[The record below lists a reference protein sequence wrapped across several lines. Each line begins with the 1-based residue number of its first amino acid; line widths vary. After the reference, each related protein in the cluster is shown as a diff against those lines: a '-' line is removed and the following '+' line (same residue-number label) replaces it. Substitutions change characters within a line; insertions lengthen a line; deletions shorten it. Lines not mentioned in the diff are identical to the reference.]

1 MMKNHR
7 IQHFVG
13 VFMTLLMVSYLACL
27 SLCLH
32 THVVDSKVITHSHPY
47 KTSSH
52 SHSGVEIT
60 LLKSLS
66 DFSTLLSDENSDI
79 TPCFA
84 LLCEFSASYSVHVES
99 FLLTLSSLRAPPYIQ
114 LLVASQQLLYL
125 FLTRRQ
131 EDKKNLPQIVISSK
145 LKG

>member
-1 MMKNHR
+1 MRQSK

-52 SHSGVEIT
+52 THSGIEFV

-66 DFSTLLSDENSDI
+66 DFTALTSDVNADATPYFSLFCEIYTLY
-79 TPCFA
+79 
-84 LLCEFSASYSVHVES
+84 SAHVES
-99 FLLTLSSLRAPPYIQ
+99 LHLTLSSLRAPPFI
-114 LLVASQQLLYL
+114 
-125 FLTRRQ
+125 
-131 EDKKNLPQIVISSK
+131 
-145 LKG
+145 

>member
-1 MMKNHR
+1 MKNCR

-32 THVVDSKVITHSHPY
+32 THIVDSKVITHSHPY

-52 SHSGVEIT
+52 THSGIEFV

-66 DFSTLLSDENSDI
+66 DFTALISDENADI
-79 TPCFA
+79 TSCFA
-84 LLCEFSASYSVHVES
+84 LFCEYFTPSSLHVES
-99 FLLTLSSLRAPPYIQ
+99 FFLTLSSLRAPP
-114 LLVASQQLLYL
+114 
-125 FLTRRQ
+125 
-131 EDKKNLPQIVISSK
+131 VI
-145 LKG
+145 

>member
-52 SHSGVEIT
+52 SHSGVEII

-66 DFSTLLSDENSDI
+66 DSTALISDENADI
-79 TPCFA
+79 TPYFS
-84 LLCEFSASYSVHVES
+84 LFCEIFTPSSLHVES
-99 FLLTLSSLRAPPYIQ
+99 FFLTLSSLRAPPYI
-114 LLVASQQLLYL
+114 
-125 FLTRRQ
+125 
-131 EDKKNLPQIVISSK
+131 
-145 LKG
+145 

>member
-1 MMKNHR
+1 MKNSK

-52 SHSGVEIT
+52 THSGIEFV

-66 DFSTLLSDENSDI
+66 DFTALISDENPDI
-79 TPCFA
+79 TPYFA
-84 LLCEFSASYSVHVES
+84 YFCEFITPSSLHVES
-99 FLLTLSSLRAPPYIQ
+99 FFLTLSSLRAPP
-114 LLVASQQLLYL
+114 
-125 FLTRRQ
+125 
-131 EDKKNLPQIVISSK
+131 VI
-145 LKG
+145 

>member
-1 MMKNHR
+1 MRQSK

-52 SHSGVEIT
+52 THSGIEFV

-66 DFSTLLSDENSDI
+66 DFTALISDENPDI
-79 TPCFA
+79 TPYFA
-84 LLCEFSASYSVHVES
+84 HFCEFITPSSLHVES
-99 FLLTLSSLRAPPYIQ
+99 FLLTLSSLRAPP
-114 LLVASQQLLYL
+114 
-125 FLTRRQ
+125 
-131 EDKKNLPQIVISSK
+131 VI
-145 LKG
+145 